1 MSDAVNRRSF
11 FGKAAL
17 GVLGLVVAPRVL
29 AEEKSKE
36 KGCSAGDAPEGK
48 RIVKAGDATAK
59 RLEYYVNAS
68 EAKGKNKKYEDG
80 ANCANCR
87 FYQTKRKEGGWA
99 PCTMA
104 ATQYVS
110 SCGWCKLYRANA

>member
-1 MSDAVNRRSF
+1 MSDSINRRGF

-17 GVLGLVVAPRVL
+17 GVLGVVVAPKIL
-29 AEEKSKE
+29 AEE
-36 KGCSAGDAPEGK
+36 CSAGDAPKGK
-48 RIVKAGDATAK
+48 RVIKEGDATAK
-59 RLEYYVNAS
+59 RIEYYADAQA
-68 EAKGKNKKYEDG
+68 AKGKNKKYEEG

-87 FYQTKRKEGGWA
+87 FYQTKRAEGGWA

-104 ATQYVS
+104 ANQFVA